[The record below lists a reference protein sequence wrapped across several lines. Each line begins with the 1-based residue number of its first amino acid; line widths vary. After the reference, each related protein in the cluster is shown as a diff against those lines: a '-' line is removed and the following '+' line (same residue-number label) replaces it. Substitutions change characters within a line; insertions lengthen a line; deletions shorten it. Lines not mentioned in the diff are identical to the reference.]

1 VESLIINNLEH
12 IRLTKGFKYQKD
24 FAKYLKIN
32 KVRYNKIENNNANLS
47 IEDLLKIS
55 VALEISL
62 GDIEKI
68 IYTDKTKISL
78 YMKNKMLNLRLSSG
92 FKSQKDFAE
101 HSGLDKGRYNKI
113 ENNIAKLNIE
123 ELLKIS
129 NALNIHLGDIDKI
142 VYLDTDNED

>member
-1 VESLIINNLEH
+1 MGTLIINNLEH

-55 VALEISL
+55 EALEVSL

-68 IYTDKTKISL
+68 INIDN
-78 YMKNKMLNLRLSSG
+78 MKNKMLSLRLSSG

-101 HSGLDKGRYNKI
+101 RSGLDKGRYNKI
-113 ENNIAKLNIE
+113 ENNIAKLTIE

-129 NALNIHLGDIDKI
+129 EVLDIHLGDIDKI
-142 VYLDTDNED
+142 VSSDKDNED